1 MLTFTPKCWRKCWS
15 SYLKKKYLKLTP
27 LIERHHY
34 VNALSEEQTKQNKA
48 KQFTKTSLLN
58 IFKDNKME
66 RKKL

>member
-34 VNALSEEQTKQNKA
+34 VNALSEEQTKQS
-48 KQFTKTSLLN
+48 KTVYKN
-58 IFKDNKME
+58 IFTE
-66 RKKL
+66 YFQG